1 MFRILILSIFFIC
14 NLTAAVADIPV
25 NEESG
30 FTYSLKENGNGSV
43 RYLTPEYSFQSFIG
57 TDGNTYKKPI
67 LLNASQI
74 SDPGQPD
81 LPSSSTFIAVDA
93 AKTYSINVN
102 IISSQFTDDI
112 EILPK
117 NSWENDAGISFSKGE
132 VYSSAEFYPE
142 NIASISE
149 PKVMRELT
157 IVNLTVS
164 PFRYYPQ
171 QKRLEEF
178 TEIEIELVETGESD
192 NTIFQPVKRSR
203 AFEPLYESLIAN
215 YASLERDNI
224 PYQRPSILYVL
235 PSNIGN
241 LLGTVNVLMD
251 WKRRVGYEVNYIS
264 SSSIVNSASD
274 LKNYIETA
282 YQAWENPPEYVTII
296 ADAEGSYDVPTHF

>member
-1 MFRILILSIFFIC
+1 MCIR
-14 NLTAAVADIPV
+14 D
-25 NEESG
+25 
-30 FTYSLKENGNGSV
+30 
-43 RYLTPEYSFQSFIG
+43 R
-57 TDGNTYKKPI
+57 
-67 LLNASQI
+67 
-74 SDPGQPD
+74 
-81 LPSSSTFIAVDA
+81 
-93 AKTYSINVN
+93 
-102 IISSQFTDDI
+102 FTDDI

-117 NSWENDAGISFSKGE
+117 NSWENDAEISFSKGE
-132 VYSSAEFYPE
+132 VYNSEGFYPE

-149 PKVMRELT
+149 PMVMRELT

-192 NTIFQPVKRSR
+192 NTTFRPATRSR
-203 AFEPLYESLIAN
+203 AFEPLYESLITN
-215 YASLERDNI
+215 YASLDRDNI

-264 SSSIVNSASD
+264 SSSIVNNSND

-296 ADAEGSYDVPTHF
+296 ADAEGSYDIPTHFENWSGYNGEGDHPYSTLVGNDLLPEVFLGRLSFDSQSHLQTIISKTLNLSLIHI